1 MIKINIFFRKI
12 DKKFYRARAV
22 VIAWVG
28 EVLMCVTNN
37 YLMSITINIAPKLIM
52 LTYSSEIIFYLVVLD
67 VLLKSQVGW
76 CVNEKQ
82 II

>member
-1 MIKINIFFRKI
+1 
-12 DKKFYRARAV
+12 
-22 VIAWVG
+22 
-28 EVLMCVTNN
+28 MCITNN